1 LRIWICFTAQAIFL
15 VFLYIKLAFPELYLS
30 LIQENSIIEYLQV
43 MNYFL
48 ASVMAF
54 LTARIFFRKKI
65 NLLAAAYFLLAF
77 ILLFVSF
84 EEVSWGQFLF
94 NISLPE
100 FFSRNNAQ
108 GELTIHN
115 LYFLQSKLSFIYIL
129 TGIYGA
135 FAWIINFLFFSSKKT
150 NFTKILN
157 FIIPEWFL
165 SPYFFFCFFIYFLFF
180 FIHPGEDTFLLW
192 RDQEI
197 AELLLSSGF
206 LFFCITKY
214 ITVKRLVL
222 GGSANEKIL

>member
-1 LRIWICFTAQAIFL
+1 MRIWIFFAAEVIFL

-43 MNYFL
+43 MSYFL
-48 ASVMAF
+48 ASIIAF

-65 NLLAAAYFLLAF
+65 NLLAAAYFILAF
-77 ILLFVSF
+77 LLLFVSF

-94 NISLPE
+94 SISLPE
-100 FFSRNNAQ
+100 FFIRNNAQ

-129 TGIYGA
+129 VGIYGA
-135 FAWIINFLFFSSKKT
+135 FAWIINFFFLSPKKT
-150 NFTKILN
+150 NPTRILN

-165 SPYFFFCFFIYFLFF
+165 SPYFFSCFFIYFLFF

-197 AELLLSSGF
+197 AELLLSLGF

-214 ITVKRLVL
+214 IIVKRLVL
-222 GGSANEKIL
+222 DPNVDEKIL